1 MKADAKTE
9 AEVMD
14 TINKFNEAYVKKDLD
29 SALKFLTPDPDGIFI
44 GTGLDEKCLG
54 LEEMKRQLKRDFA
67 QSDDLS
73 WDSGWHSVSAAG
85 QVAWVSGDLTLHAKI
100 GGRKISLPM
109 RSTAV
114 LEKRRGKWLVVQLHN
129 SMPYP
134 EQKARQSFPK

>member
-54 LEEMKRQLKRDFA
+54 LEAVKRQLKRDFA
-67 QSDDLS
+67 QSGDLS

-85 QVAWVSGDLTLHAKI
+85 RVAWVTGDLTLHTKI
-100 GGRKISLPM
+100 SRRKISLPM

-134 EQKARQSFPK
+134 EQKAKHSFPK